1 VNKQKG
7 FTLIELL
14 VVIAIIAILAA
25 ILFPVFAKVRE
36 KARQTS
42 CLSNEKQIG
51 LAFMQYS
58 EDYDEKIPLSRGW
71 ASFTYP
77 YIKSIAVYKC
87 PDDPGPSDPNAVAV
101 SYMINNT
108 MDPGQ
113 TYPTNLNYSA
123 AASWNAPSKTV
134 LGAETTECPMY
145 VSAVT
150 ANPSTD
156 TNSPAMLNDV
166 AGPNPNYGRAATGNL
181 GGRPYNSTWEDQPTG
196 RHTNGSNFFFLD
208 GHAKWLLGSS
218 VSSGRPNTQENCN
231 QDGVPTVAGC
241 RSGDTIY
248 AAGTSGT
255 FANGTTP
262 AATLSPV

>member
-1 VNKQKG
+1 MIVNKQKG

-87 PDDPGPSDPNAVAV
+87 PDDPGPSDPKKRTKKDVLV
-101 SYMINNT
+101 SFLRIYFIFLFLFFCCVFSLRSPFQAFFLFPVSPCHKILT
-108 MDPGQ
+108 FYL
-113 TYPTNLNYSA
+113 TYPCVEIL
-123 AASWNAPSKTV
+123 P
-134 LGAETTECPMY
+134 
-145 VSAVT
+145 
-150 ANPSTD
+150 
-156 TNSPAMLNDV
+156 
-166 AGPNPNYGRAATGNL
+166 
-181 GGRPYNSTWEDQPTG
+181 
-196 RHTNGSNFFFLD
+196 H
-208 GHAKWLLGSS
+208 
-218 VSSGRPNTQENCN
+218 
-231 QDGVPTVAGC
+231 
-241 RSGDTIY
+241 RS
-248 AAGTSGT
+248 
-255 FANGTTP
+255 
-262 AATLSPV
+262 L